1 MTGRSDELNP
11 EADTTGTE
19 TRNWAARHELAL
31 YFVLAYLISWAISPL
46 VILNPTSSPL
56 MVGLYVVVAI
66 VVVLV
71 GGRKQLATHIPR
83 RGRQDSAVV

>member
-1 MTGRSDELNP
+1 MSWRSI
-11 EADTTGTE
+11 
-19 TRNWAARHELAL
+19 
-31 YFVLAYLISWAISPL
+31 FVLAYLISWAIWPL

-71 GGRKQLATHIPR
+71 GGRKQLATQIPR